1 MQWTYNQ
8 LLYDHSGCQFA
19 LQLEYGASALTS
31 TLASRSSDNQNGI
44 SPTGKGKRRADD
56 PPDLPPRAKKRR
68 TRTCRTCKKDT
79 CQGAFNS
86 RPCQFSSAA
95 GSSGSVHG
103 GLSVPAVASS
113 SSSGGL
119 RQGTIDG
126 AFSRSAA
133 PESSDGANRA
143 SYYR

>member
-1 MQWTYNQ
+1 MAYHPQGKENGVQMTHLIYHHGRRS
-8 LLYDHSGCQFA
+8 DE
-19 LQLEYGASALTS
+19 LERAGLARK
-31 TLASRSSDNQNGI
+31 TLA
-44 SPTGKGKRRADD
+44 
-56 PPDLPPRAKKRR
+56 
-68 TRTCRTCKKDT
+68 
-79 CQGAFNS
+79 GAFNS